1 MLGSGIDVAYPSIN
15 RRLFEEILAKGGAV
29 LSEYGPGTRPL
40 PAFFPARNRIISGL
54 SKGTLVVEAARHSG
68 SLITADLA
76 IRENREVYAIP
87 GSVLSAMC
95 AGTNHLIQQGAKLV
109 TDAADILEDY
119 GIELVP
125 EMRAKPKMDA
135 KERQIYQ
142 VLSFDHAISMDEI
155 MMSLPD
161 GEIPNLAVT
170 LLKMEMAG
178 LVVQNA
184 SRGYR
189 RAERE

>member
-1 MLGSGIDVAYPSIN
+1 M
-15 RRLFEEILAKGGAV
+15 
-29 LSEYGPGTRPL
+29 
-40 PAFFPARNRIISGL
+40 
-54 SKGTLVVEAARHSG
+54 
-68 SLITADLA
+68 
-76 IRENREVYAIP
+76 
-87 GSVLSAMC
+87 
-95 AGTNHLIQQGAKLV
+95 